1 MLTRRTP
8 MRRTSWA
15 PTPRQDRPAP
25 VVRPL
30 VRRGVYTSD
39 EHMEQRPKL
48 DLQRS
53 RPYREAVA
61 KLRCIFCG
69 AENRSNH
76 AHANSGKGKALKED
90 DRNAFPLCVDQP
102 GQEGCHTQH
111 DQRRLIPNLSRELYA
126 ALEAEWARR
135 TRAQIIDAG
144 LWPANLERIE

>member
-1 MLTRRTP
+1 MLSRRTP
-8 MRRTSWA
+8 MRRTAWA

-39 EHMEQRPKL
+39 EHMEQRPKA
-48 DLQRS
+48 QITQHEG
-53 RPYREAVA
+53 YRRLVA
-61 KLRCIFCG
+61 ALPCIYCDVLSM
-69 AENRSNH
+69 SNH
-76 AHANSGKGKALKED
+76 AHRNTGKGKGVKTDAREG
-90 DRNAFPLCVDQP
+90 FPLCVDRP
-102 GQEGCHTQH
+102 GQEGCHTRH